1 MKYSLVKIRSAGV
14 KAGYELKKT
23 GGINSRQNHV
33 LGEKYQQ
40 WINYTFLY
48 ILTNIY
54 TLCILWG
61 PWKTCFQVINAR
73 VDKTDCLLKLLLLN
87 QLQQIKQRKNAEWKL
102 HATLARHR
110 PRQRLARGAVPGSKL
125 FITRR
130 CPGVAAKNLTE
141 LANIKGS
148 EIDKIALPLMLIRR
162 KYLGLILNHW
172 L

>member
-1 MKYSLVKIRSAGV
+1 MEVACHTRTASAQ
-14 KAGYELKKT
+14 AE
-23 GGINSRQNHV
+23 I
-33 LGEKYQQ
+33 GE
-40 WINYTFLY
+40 
-48 ILTNIY
+48 
-54 TLCILWG
+54 
-61 PWKTCFQVINAR
+61 
-73 VDKTDCLLKLLLLN
+73 
-87 QLQQIKQRKNAEWKL
+87 
-102 HATLARHR
+102 
-110 PRQRLARGAVPGSKL
+110 GAIPGSKL